1 MCRNF
6 FDFATCPACPC
17 SQKVAVLLP
26 CYIEPWRERTNQP
39 PFQQAKITSF
49 PPQVY
54 GTRINRNPCKHAV
67 RVPAGISRSGFQ
79 FIPTPGLAQGLFS
92 CWAQLPPAVGGRES
106 RQSFPATITSGDIAR
121 GRCTHRLLPLVCVL
135 NDHPRAPP
143 MGVPAAYLA
152 ETYLI
157 TRRRRPPHW
166 GVERIPGLTG
176 TIFVRCVPPPQTF
189 PRTT

>member
-6 FDFATCPACPC
+6 SDFAICPACRC
-17 SQKVAVLLP
+17 SQKVAVLP
-26 CYIEPWRERTNQP
+26 PRYIETWRERTTQP

-54 GTRINRNPCKHAV
+54 GTRINRNPCKHAA

-106 RQSFPATITSGDIAR
+106 RQSFPATITSGVIAR
-121 GRCTHRLLPLVCVL
+121 GRCMHRLLPLICVSSTTAPA
-135 NDHPRAPP
+135 HPLWAPP
-143 MGVPAAYLA
+143 RHILPKHL
-152 ETYLI
+152 
-157 TRRRRPPHW
+157 
-166 GVERIPGLTG
+166 
-176 TIFVRCVPPPQTF
+176 
-189 PRTT
+189 